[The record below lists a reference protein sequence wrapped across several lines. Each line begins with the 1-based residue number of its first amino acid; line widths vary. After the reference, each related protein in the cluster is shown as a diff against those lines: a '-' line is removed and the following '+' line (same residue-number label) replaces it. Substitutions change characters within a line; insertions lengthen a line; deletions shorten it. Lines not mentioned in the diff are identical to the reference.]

1 LSRLLYSADMS
12 WWAKALQAIGVVDAP
27 KSPILLTAQVGG
39 PVAQDYS
46 TVASMYAISAFAWV
60 RACVD
65 VIATDLS
72 GLPIVV
78 TRGEGKTAQRV
89 VVPEL
94 MRLLK
99 KPTSAQRRV
108 AWERQLIAQLLLSG
122 NAYALRVG
130 NKARPTS
137 LPLLHPEGVRPI
149 PGTFGF
155 ADGFEWTPF
164 GGAPVGYDADLVVH
178 FALTQ
183 WQYGPQGLLGEG
195 LIRALA
201 NDLAADLAAS
211 KLSASQSK
219 QGRPIAVF
227 SPSEGTMLTNE
238 QRKAVV
244 DAYTKIVSEG
254 LAAMALPAEMD
265 VEFPAYSLRD
275 MEFTTQR
282 TMTRD
287 TILAAFGVPP
297 SRIGLPTANYAT
309 AREQMAVYWQNLK
322 GYAALLDDGL
332 NSIGE
337 GWGADLTTSHDFS
350 GIAALQESLDA
361 RLNRVSTWVMLGA
374 DPAAAASYEGFD
386 DAPLTAGASEPT
398 PATTQAL
405 SDWLTRGFDPAAPA
419 VEPAEPPDAPEPM
432 NPEDPEDIDPVEAAR
447 ATLWRGWLSDVHTPT
462 EAALAIAV
470 KKGLAKQAE
479 QIANRYGD
487 MHKSVSRDLS
497 GLLSSTLDAI
507 FPKEVQDLLA
517 YFAREAYKRGVQAAY
532 KRAASAVGYSLDV
545 ARVDPVAAQ
554 LLGVMVSRCNATTR
568 DAIAAVIADG
578 IESGA
583 TVNDIQSKITDAAGF
598 SPSRSLAIART
609 ETTRSTN
616 AGAQAAWQ
624 NVHADTGIHIQRE
637 WLSSRDASVRE
648 AHQSLDGQVIELGG
662 VFTVPSGEYAGK
674 KGSGPGDFD
683 AAGMCVNCRCTTIP
697 KVTQ

>member
-1 LSRLLYSADMS
+1 MG
-12 WWAKALQAIGVVDAP
+12 WWQSTLRAFGLVSEAP
-27 KSPILLTAQVGG
+27 KMPVLLTAQVST
-39 PVAQDYS
+39 PVYQAYNP
-46 TVASMYAISAFAWV
+46 VASMAAIVAFPWV

-65 VIATDLS
+65 DIATDLS
-72 GLPIVV
+72 SLPLRIVK
-78 TRGEGKTAQRV
+78 GEGKSAQV
-89 VVPEL
+89 VEIPEL
-94 MRLLK
+94 RRLLNR
-99 KPTSAQRRV
+99 PTSGQRRV
-108 AWERQLIAQLLLSG
+108 GWERQMWAYILLSG
-122 NAYALRVG
+122 NGYALKTGDKR
-130 NKARPTS
+130 KPTS
-137 LPLLHPEGVRPI
+137 LPLLHPEGVRPV
-149 PGTFGF
+149 PGPFGF
-155 ADGFEWTPF
+155 AEGYEYTPY
-164 GGAPVGYDADLVVH
+164 GGAPTTYASDLVVH
-178 FALTQ
+178 AHLTQ
-183 WQYGPQGLLGEG
+183 WAYGAQGLMGEG

-201 NDLAADLAAS
+201 KDLAADFAAAE
-211 KLSASQSK
+211 LSASQSK
-219 QGRPIAVF
+219 QGRPSAIF

-244 DAYTKIVSEG
+244 DAYAKIV
-254 LAAMALPAEMD
+254 ADNAPAMALPAEMN
-265 VEFPAYSLRD
+265 VEFPAYTLRD

-282 TMTRD
+282 VMTRD

-297 SRIGLPTANYAT
+297 ARVGLPTANYAT
-309 AREQMAVYWQNLK
+309 SREQMATYWQNLV
-322 GYAALLDDGL
+322 GLSEVLDSML
-332 NSIGE
+332 TEVAS
-337 GWGADLTTSHDFS
+337 GWGPDIQIQHDFS
-350 GIAALQESLDA
+350 SVAPLQESRDA
-361 RLNRVSTWVMLGA
+361 RLNRISSWVMLGA

-386 DAPLTAGASEPT
+386 DAPLAPAVSEPT

-405 SDWLTRGFDPAAPA
+405 SDWLTRGLDPAAPA

-432 NPEDPEDIDPVEAAR
+432 NPEDPEDLDPVEAAR
-447 ATLWRGWLSDVHTPT
+447 ATLWRGWLSEVHTPT

-487 MHKSVSRDLS
+487 THKSVSRDLS

-517 YFAREAYKRGVQAAY
+517 YFAREAYKRGVQVAY

-545 ARVDPVAAQ
+545 ARVDPVAEQ

-568 DAIAAVIADG
+568 DTIAAIIADG

-583 TVNDIQSKITDAAGF
+583 TVNDIQASIANAAGF

-624 NVHADTGIHIQRE
+624 NVHADTGVHIQRE

-662 VFTVPSGEYAGK
+662 VFTVPSGDYAGK